1 MRDYPGK
8 FSKSLMKR
16 KNLPLFEEGGEVE
29 DDGVQEAQFM
39 TPPDTD
45 RQPMPD
51 TNWQRG
57 YPMASQPRNVTGDM
71 PVAPDTRELQATD
84 AEGRVEMELDKARR
98 AKDVEGSFKKRSFPV
113 EEPKKT
119 EI

>member
-1 MRDYPGK
+1 MRDYPRK
-8 FSKSLMKR
+8 FSKGLMKK

-29 DDGVQEAQFM
+29 DDEATVQEAQFRAS
-39 TPPDTD
+39 PDTL
-45 RQPMPD
+45 PD

-57 YPMASQPRNVTGDM
+57 YPMTSQPRNVTGDM

-84 AEGRVEMELDKARR
+84 AEGRVEMELGKARR
-98 AKDVEGSFKKRSFPV
+98 TKDVEGPFKVRPFPV